1 MPGAEPRGG
10 WLRGSLRL
18 CGSSWPQVLSQHGAG
33 WAGPG
38 ELSGEFAERKTV
50 FSQTATPPHTDGPRG
65 RGPRA
70 RGSAQRHPSLGALS
84 GKARSRAAPPWRC
97 PRSPCLCRRPFE
109 LCHALIPPWPYYQG
123 CAFDQCHM
131 PGVDVVCSALELY
144 AARCAS
150 LGVCVDWRSQTNY
163 TCRACPTPPPPSGQ
177 WHSRGWAQCA
187 ISGWAWVVRVGFWEE
202 EEGWAQDAEHLFPE
216 RQEGAS
222 R

>member
-1 MPGAEPRGG
+1 
-10 WLRGSLRL
+10 
-18 CGSSWPQVLSQHGAG
+18 
-33 WAGPG
+33 
-38 ELSGEFAERKTV
+38 
-50 FSQTATPPHTDGPRG
+50 
-65 RGPRA
+65 
-70 RGSAQRHPSLGALS
+70 
-84 GKARSRAAPPWRC
+84 
-97 PRSPCLCRRPFE
+97 
-109 LCHALIPPWPYYQG
+109 
-123 CAFDQCHM
+123 M

-150 LGVCVDWRSQTNY
+150 LGVCVDWRAQTNY
-163 TCRACPTPPPPSGQ
+163 TCRACPPPPPPSGQ